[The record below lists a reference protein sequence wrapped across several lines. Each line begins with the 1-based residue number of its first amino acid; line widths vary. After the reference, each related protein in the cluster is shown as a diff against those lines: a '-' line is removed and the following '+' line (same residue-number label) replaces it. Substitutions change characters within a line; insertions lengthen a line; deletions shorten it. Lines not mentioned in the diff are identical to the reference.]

1 MEGLACQHA
10 SVDTIVA
17 DRPIVTPDQHETFHK
32 TLARELGE
40 RRKAQGSAG
49 KAVLPCPTIIPTFFV
64 YFASFVVPLPSR
76 QLIAQ
81 QPHFDRRRDALI

>member
-49 KAVLPCPTIIPTFFV
+49 KAVLPCPTI
-64 YFASFVVPLPSR
+64 
-76 QLIAQ
+76 
-81 QPHFDRRRDALI
+81 